1 MNILHID
8 SCPLGDNSPS
18 RQYTAAVMAQLA
30 GGDAN
35 PAISYRD
42 VAASPLSHISGPLLQ
57 VIRNQWNSAIPM
69 NADLRAEST
78 LAALLLEE
86 FLQADAAVI
95 AAPMFNYTIPSTL
108 KAWLD
113 RLIHLQTD
121 QGRQRAARIR
131 VVLVVAGCSA
141 ATDPALAE
149 LVGNHEAQLRAMFKS
164 LGLTQLEFVRQEAD
178 LQVARELKAA
188 A

>member
-8 SCPLGDNSPS
+8 SCPLGDNSLS

-30 GGDAN
+30 SDDAN
-35 PAISYRD
+35 PTISYRD
-42 VAASPLSHISGPLLQ
+42 VAASPLPHISGPLLQ
-57 VIRNQWNSAIPM
+57 VIRSQWNSAIPM

-95 AAPMFNYTIPSTL
+95 AAPMFNYAIPSTL

-121 QGRQRAARIR
+121 QGRQRAARMR
-131 VVLVVAGCSA
+131 VLLVVAGCSA
-141 ATDPALAE
+141 ATDPALTE
-149 LVGNHEAQLRAMFKS
+149 LLGNHEAQLRAMIKS
-164 LGLTQLEFVRQEAD
+164 LGVTQLEFVRQEAD